1 MGLEA
6 YEFVMELEEEFGLKI
21 EDQDAGKIETIGQL
35 HTYLVGR
42 LGDTSSAE
50 DVWERISRI
59 LVNEHHVPPDQ
70 IRPEALFVA
79 DLGFD

>member
-35 HTYLVGR
+35 NTYLVGR
-42 LGDTSSAE
+42 LGDTVPAK
-50 DVWERISRI
+50 DVWDRISRI
-59 LVNEHHVPPDQ
+59 LINEHHVPPNE
-70 IRPEALFVA
+70 IRPEALFIG

>member
-6 YEFVMELEEEFGLKI
+6 YELLMEIEEEFGLKI

-35 HTYLVGR
+35 QSYLVER
-42 LGDTSSAE
+42 LGETASSKE
-50 DVWERISRI
+50 VWERISRI
-59 LVNEHHVPPDQ
+59 LVNHHRVPPEE
-70 IRPEALFVA
+70 IRPEAFFVA

>member
-21 EDQDAGKIETIGQL
+21 DDQDAGKIETIGQL
-35 HTYLVGR
+35 QNYVLER
-42 LGDTSSAE
+42 LGESASPQ
-50 DVWERISRI
+50 DVWARVSRI
-59 LVNEHHVPPDQ
+59 LVDQHHVPAHE

>member
-21 EDQDAGKIETIGQL
+21 DDQDAGKIETVGQL
-35 HTYLVGR
+35 QSYLLER
-42 LGDTSSAE
+42 LGESALPQ
-50 DVWERISRI
+50 DVWDKVARI
-59 LVNEHHVPPDQ
+59 LVEKHHVPPHE